1 MKRKVGYRP
10 DYKWDYKPEDKIN
23 ANTYPMCSFAYAID
37 GDKKLV
43 IFTDR
48 AQGFA
53 QFDSSYLI
61 NIDRL
66 AGDDYKGVG

>member
-37 GDKKLV
+37 GDKKV
-43 IFTDR
+43 ITILYSLLFL
-48 AQGFA
+48 
-53 QFDSSYLI
+53 LI
-61 NIDRL
+61 ELKDLPSLIAHILSILID
-66 AGDDYKGVG
+66 

>member
-37 GDKKLV
+37 GDKKVTTILYSLL
-43 IFTDR
+43 FL
-48 AQGFA
+48 
-53 QFDSSYLI
+53 LI
-61 NIDRL
+61 ELKDLPSLIAHILSILID
-66 AGDDYKGVG
+66 

>member
-37 GDKKLV
+37 GDKKV
-43 IFTDR
+43 ITI
-48 AQGFA
+48 
-53 QFDSSYLI
+53 L
-61 NIDRL
+61 
-66 AGDDYKGVG
+66 